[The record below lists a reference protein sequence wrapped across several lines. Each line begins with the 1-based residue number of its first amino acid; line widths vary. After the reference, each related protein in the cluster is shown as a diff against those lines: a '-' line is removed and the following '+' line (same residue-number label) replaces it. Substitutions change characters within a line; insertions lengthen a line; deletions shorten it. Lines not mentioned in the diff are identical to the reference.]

1 MVCVVKIACGKGIDN
16 FRKIIV
22 NHGTNIS
29 LVLTY
34 IVGFNHSCG
43 HLRGRVDGELQL
55 GFFPIVHRESLHEK
69 RGEARSSA
77 STKGVEEKEALKS
90 GALVCELSDSIQD
103 QVNNFLSNC
112 VMASRVIVGSILL
125 ASDQLL
131 RMEELAV
138 GASAYLILS

>member
-1 MVCVVKIACGKGIDN
+1 MLQCSMGGQDRV
-16 FRKIIV
+16 
-22 NHGTNIS
+22 
-29 LVLTY
+29 
-34 IVGFNHSCG
+34 VGFDHSCG
-43 HLRGRVDGELQL
+43 HLGGGVDGELQL
-55 GFFPIVHRESLHEK
+55 RLLSIVHRESLHEK

-90 GALVCELSDSIQD
+90 GALVCQLSDSVQD
-103 QVNNFLSNC
+103 QVNNFLSNR

-138 GASAYLILS
+138 GAGAYLILS